1 MFASFLFA
9 LFVRKWSSFQTCVH
23 KSSPAGHLSLYLSLT
38 VLEGESSTEHVMSLV
53 DGEEVKENQA
63 GLHNQGGV
71 RLLILKWEIFYLQFS
86 TYDFNLNSYMRS
98 EDEGRTEFLDC
109 SQSPRLAGVLNT
121 QAKMGG
127 AVGATERDSD

>member
-1 MFASFLFA
+1 
-9 LFVRKWSSFQTCVH
+9 
-23 KSSPAGHLSLYLSLT
+23 
-38 VLEGESSTEHVMSLV
+38 MSLV
-53 DGEEVKENQA
+53 DGEEVKEDQA

-71 RLLILKWEIFYLQFS
+71 RLLILNLEIIYLQFS

-109 SQSPRLAGVLNT
+109 SQSTRLAGVLNR